1 MGGVTKV
8 WLFSTTEVS
17 WHTKLMTLQTFEVA
31 FERVFSL
38 HDLGVVKMNRER
50 PLNLNQINDDIEKLK
65 CKLNRDTTHFY
76 QHLYSSID
84 KISVKELSWKDPLAV
99 QLLVIIQILR
109 RNYPKA

>member
-1 MGGVTKV
+1 
-8 WLFSTTEVS
+8 
-17 WHTKLMTLQTFEVA
+17 FEVA

-84 KISVKELSWKDPLAV
+84 KISNNTNWDNKLKHDGTCKEQKEDITHSK
-99 QLLVIIQILR
+99 
-109 RNYPKA
+109 

>member
-38 HDLGVVKMNRER
+38 HDLEITQR
-50 PLNLNQINDDIEKLK
+50 LK
-65 CKLNRDTTHFY
+65 KGLIVN
-76 QHLYSSID
+76 
-84 KISVKELSWKDPLAV
+84 
-99 QLLVIIQILR
+99 
-109 RNYPKA
+109 